1 MSTRHTKSAVDVKA
15 AVGIALCLL
24 LCAGVSLAQGSSA
37 DQLADEIATSEL
49 APSTAQKAAPAPQ
62 AKDPAGPMGVS
73 VLDIGAKLALL
84 VLLVYGVA
92 LGVKQLQKSGFRL
105 GRSGAPAGTE
115 TGRIRQCADLQL
127 RGGAT
132 LHLVEVDRN
141 PVLLATHGTGDIS
154 LILDLRQTAATQPAR
169 EPLYQA
175 APAVQPRVPTTIAPP
190 VARDDSEPRT
200 APALQQ
206 DSEWTQRR
214 DALIRALTE
223 RTS

>member
-1 MSTRHTKSAVDVKA
+1 MKSAMDVKT

-49 APSTAQKAAPAPQ
+49 SPSASHGSTPVSAG
-62 AKDPAGPMGVS
+62 KDPAGPMGVS

-92 LGVKQLQKSGFRL
+92 MGVKQLQKSGFRI
-105 GRSGAPAGTE
+105 GRSGVPAGTE

-141 PVLLATHGTGDIS
+141 PVLLATHGTGDVS
-154 LILDLRQTAATQPAR
+154 LILDLRTTAATQPAK
-169 EPLYQA
+169 EPLYQTT
-175 APAVQPRVPTTIAPP
+175 PAVQPRIPTTIAPP

-200 APALQQ
+200 APVLQQ